1 MSKVGPLIDASL
13 SAGANQLQG
22 VTFSVKNND
31 SAYDQ
36 ALKLAVEKARE
47 KADVMAAAAGLKL
60 GAIKT
65 LTEGTDYGYSPYV
78 NAKYAEADMGEGA
91 VPTQV
96 DTGMVTVSA
105 TVTVVFGLEG

>member
-1 MSKVGPLIDASL
+1 
-13 SAGANQLQG
+13 

-31 SAYDQ
+31 AAYDK
-36 ALKLAVEKARE
+36 ALGLAVEKAQE
-47 KADVMAAAAGLKL
+47 KAKVLADAAGVTL

-65 LTEGTDYGYSPYV
+65 LTEGTDYGYSPYPA
-78 NAKYAEADMGEGA
+78 AKYEEADMGAGA

-96 DTGMVTVSA
+96 DTGVVTVSA